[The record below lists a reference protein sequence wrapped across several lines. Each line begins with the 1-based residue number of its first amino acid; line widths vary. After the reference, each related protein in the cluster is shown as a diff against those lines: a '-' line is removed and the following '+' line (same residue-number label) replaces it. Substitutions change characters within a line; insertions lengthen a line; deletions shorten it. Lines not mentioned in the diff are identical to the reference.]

1 VKSNI
6 VHVALA
12 GAVVLLPATPSFAD
26 TISLN
31 NYLTA
36 FAPGNVAA
44 SGQPWVVAQGTG
56 AVITVASPPAP
67 GTNVAQVSG
76 DTGLRDVLSINWLA
90 GQEYTLDLWLLV
102 PSGNV
107 IGSPSVSLGF
117 VPLGG
122 GVGQDGLSNITNVGT
137 GNKCTVNGTACSGA
151 SFSLTGGLVAGQ
163 WKEFAI
169 DFTTPSGLSSAPG
182 NAGGRPITIDL
193 VACCQGISNQLTDWF
208 ISPAPVPAP
217 LAGPA
222 CRACWLASARSWV
235 GTGRD
240 ARPRPD

>member
-1 VKSNI
+1 
-6 VHVALA
+6 
-12 GAVVLLPATPSFAD
+12 
-26 TISLN
+26 
-31 NYLTA
+31 
-36 FAPGNVAA
+36 
-44 SGQPWVVAQGTG
+44 
-56 AVITVASPPAP
+56 
-67 GTNVAQVSG
+67 
-76 DTGLRDVLSINWLA
+76 
-90 GQEYTLDLWLLV
+90 
-102 PSGNV
+102 
-107 IGSPSVSLGF
+107 
-117 VPLGG
+117 
-122 GVGQDGLSNITNVGT
+122 
-137 GNKCTVNGTACSGA
+137 
-151 SFSLTGGLVAGQ
+151 VAGQ